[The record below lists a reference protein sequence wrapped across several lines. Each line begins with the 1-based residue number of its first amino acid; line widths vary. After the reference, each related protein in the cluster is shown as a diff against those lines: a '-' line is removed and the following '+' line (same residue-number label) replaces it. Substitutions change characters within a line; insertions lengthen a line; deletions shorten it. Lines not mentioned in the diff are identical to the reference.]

1 MKIFLAV
8 GGILSALL
16 LISIAFVKRK
26 KSVLR
31 MKKLYYC
38 SLFIVALIGG
48 CYLII
53 VKPYVIDLFLFLTS
67 FSLVMSVGLIF
78 IYWDFKKTRYYLN
91 FVVMFLS
98 LLWSVSY
105 THLTLPTT

>member
-1 MKIFLAV
+1 MKIFLAI

-16 LISIAFVKRK
+16 LVSIAFVKHK
-26 KSVLR
+26 KSILR

-38 SLFIVALIGG
+38 SLFIVALISS

-67 FSLVMSVGLIF
+67 FSLVISVGLIF
-78 IYWDFKKTRYYLN
+78 IYWDIKKARYYLN
-91 FVVMFLS
+91 FVVMFIG
-98 LLWSVSY
+98 LLWLISLVLFCL
-105 THLTLPTT
+105 LT

>member
-1 MKIFLAV
+1 MKIFLAI

-16 LISIAFVKRK
+16 LVSIAFVKHK
-26 KSVLR
+26 KSILR

-48 CYLII
+48 CYLIV
-53 VKPYVIDLFLFLTS
+53 VKSYVIDLFLFLTS

-78 IYWDFKKTRYYLN
+78 IYWDFKKARCYLN
-91 FVVMFLS
+91 FVVVFLS
-98 LLWSVSY
+98 LLWLISLVLFCL
-105 THLTLPTT
+105 LT

>member
-16 LISIAFVKRK
+16 LVSIAFVKRK
-26 KSVLR
+26 KSILR
-31 MKKLYYC
+31 VKKLYYC

-78 IYWDFKKTRYYLN
+78 IYLDFKKARYYLN

-98 LLWSVSY
+98 LLWLVSLVLFCL
-105 THLTLPTT
+105 LT